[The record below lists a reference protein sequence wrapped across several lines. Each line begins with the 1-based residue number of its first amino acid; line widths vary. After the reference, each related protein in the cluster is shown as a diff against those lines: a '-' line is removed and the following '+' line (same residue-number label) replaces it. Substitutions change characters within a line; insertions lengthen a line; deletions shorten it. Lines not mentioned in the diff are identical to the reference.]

1 MKTILAGGML
11 AGFLSSFAMGQGERK
26 PEEPRQQREGDR
38 RPPMVAPEEMFKHMD
53 RDGDGMISKREF
65 FASPRMEQLPEE
77 QRNAFFGRLD
87 RDEDGSIS
95 REEIRMMRQQAE
107 RRAREDFRKLDV
119 DQSGSVNF
127 EEFSKGEFISKL
139 PEEKRYQIFKRMD
152 TDGNGEINGADRPKG
167 PPGKPEMRPERK
179 PKD

>member
-1 MKTILAGGML
+1 MKMILAGGML
-11 AGFLSSFAMGQGERK
+11 AGLLSSVAMGQGERR
-26 PEEPRQQREGDR
+26 PEEPRPPREGER
-38 RPPMVAPEEMFKHMD
+38 RPHLMGPEEMFKHMD
-53 RDGDGMISKREF
+53 RDGDGNISKREF

-77 QRNAFFGRLD
+77 QRNAFFTRLD

-95 REEIRMMRQQAE
+95 REEIRMMRQQAA

-119 DQSGSVNF
+119 DKSGSVSF

-139 PEEKRYQIFKRMD
+139 PEEKRHQMFKRMD
-152 TDGNGEINGADRPKG
+152 TDGNGVVNGADRPQG
-167 PPGKPEMRPERK
+167 PPKKPEMRPERK